1 MAEFHSYMVIYDYN
15 SGSVLVAFK
24 KIQGFRFKGVT
35 TVQGSYLNYGGQL
48 VFPGGKE
55 VADSAELAALEEFHQ
70 ETGVNARDYIVDD
83 TVRTFSFNEGFY
95 ATFAE
100 VHDGYAEAL
109 VRDININILQGS
121 TEDEELA
128 QVGFVSYGLALR
140 ELPVWKNSSTTPEA
154 INVLAN
160 RSRYSFDKSWFL
172 SIMRTLIVHLN
183 EMHGWPTEDIQHP

>member
-1 MAEFHSYMVIYDYN
+1 MAEFHSYMVIYDFN

-24 KIQGFRFKGVT
+24 KIVGFRFKGRT
-35 TVQGSYLNYGGQL
+35 YNNGSYLNYGGQL

-55 VADSAELAALEEFHQ
+55 VADTAELAAFEEFRQ
-70 ETGVNARDYIVDD
+70 ETGVNARDYIDDD
-83 TVRTFSFNEGFY
+83 TVWTMSFEGGFH

-109 VRDININILQGS
+109 VRDININILQGA

-140 ELPVWKNSSTTPEA
+140 ELPVWKDSSTTPEA
-154 INVLAN
+154 LDVLAG
-160 RSRYSFDKSWFL
+160 RSKYSFDKSWFF
-172 SIMRTLIVHLN
+172 SIMRALIKHLN
-183 EMHGWPTEDIQHP
+183 EMQG